1 VDWWLDWVNLKV
13 YRVVWVCRS
22 VGLKVFDVVLVNN
35 GVFDGLGGEE
45 EEWRFDVYVDEE
57 VED

>member
-1 VDWWLDWVNLKV
+1 LKV
-13 YRVVWVCRS
+13 YRVVWVCRG
-22 VGLKVFDVVLVNN
+22 VGLKVFEVVLVNN

>member
-35 GVFDGLGGEE
+35 GVFEGFGVEE
-45 EEWRFDVYVDEE
+45 EEGRR
-57 VED
+57 

>member
-1 VDWWLDWVNLKV
+1 VDWWLDWVNSKV